1 MEREEEETVTDHDR
15 MRIDRKHE
23 MRTKAISKMISEGG
37 LGADN
42 YYNIIKES
50 STKEEKNWEDD
61 SNETREN

>member
-15 MRIDRKHE
+15 IRIDRKHE
-23 MRTKAISKMISEGG
+23 MRTEAISKMISEGG

-61 SNETREN
+61 AKETREN

>member
-15 MRIDRKHE
+15 MRIDRKRE

-50 STKEEKNWEDD
+50 SPTEEKNWEDD
-61 SNETREN
+61 TKETREN